1 MIFLFALLVMVIL
14 FLAYYLMFFRLYFH
28 KHTIKQEQKDFP
40 PVSIVIAVQNAEYLI
55 EKNLPAF
62 LEQDYPTYEV
72 VVVNDFSTDRTLEIL
87 SWLASQHSNLKV
99 VDISNGVLLY
109 PGKKFA
115 LSVGIKE
122 AKYEHLVFSDIDCKP
137 ASKHWLQHIIS
148 QYTPSTEIVL
158 GYGTYEKNKS
168 LFNYFVRVD
177 AFQIGLLYLSAAKIG
192 LPYMATGRNLSY
204 KKSLFYK
211 HNGFSK
217 HLHLASGDDDLFIQQ
232 AARKKNTSVCIHPEA
247 FTISFSPP
255 SWKRWFNQ
263 KSRHYTTSDHYSLW
277 SILYPGIYSLL
288 QIFFP
293 FVLVLSIFDS
303 SNDVYYLGASIL
315 LGFIKWVSQ
324 WVVFGL
330 ISKKWKEN
338 IHAYIFPLAE
348 FLLLILLFIPYM
360 RRKKFT
366 RQWI

>member
-232 AARKKNTSVCIHPEA
+232 AARKKNTSVCIHP
-247 FTISFSPP
+247 SFLFS
-255 SWKRWFNQ
+255 SFNP
-263 KSRHYTTSDHYSLW
+263 HFF
-277 SILYPGIYSLL
+277 IYFS
-288 QIFFP
+288 
-293 FVLVLSIFDS
+293 
-303 SNDVYYLGASIL
+303 
-315 LGFIKWVSQ
+315 
-324 WVVFGL
+324 
-330 ISKKWKEN
+330 
-338 IHAYIFPLAE
+338 
-348 FLLLILLFIPYM
+348 
-360 RRKKFT
+360 
-366 RQWI
+366 